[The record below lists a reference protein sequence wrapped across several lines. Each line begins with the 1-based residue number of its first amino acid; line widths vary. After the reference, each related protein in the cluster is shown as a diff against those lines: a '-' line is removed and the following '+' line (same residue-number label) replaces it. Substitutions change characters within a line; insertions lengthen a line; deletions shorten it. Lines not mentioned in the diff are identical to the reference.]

1 MDALR
6 KAEQQKQQGR
16 RTNDG
21 APPGHEGDGLLL
33 EPLPEQPKKTADA
46 GNAAA
51 SRGDRLPEL
60 PKRMEE
66 LDEQFFTIPQTP
78 GKTFGTPRPAP
89 PRSTMGSKVS
99 ADDARAGAQN
109 LFSVKQPAT
118 PVGRGFAI
126 GVGVAT
132 LAAIVAIGVYFYW
145 QLQPK
150 GGLTVGPALTSS
162 PPSMTT
168 PPLVEK
174 VAVTPPPSATNPT
187 PAALPAPGLPGS
199 ITAKPREATAS
210 AISPTSPPRRV
221 AGASLAPPSTERPRL
236 ADVDPATIAASDITL
251 RKNKQAM
258 RDDDIPE
265 AAYAAFTRG
274 EYEHARSLWLKIL
287 RHDNRNLDAL
297 LGLAALAQQEG
308 KPELAEQLFRQTIEI
323 DPKNPA
329 ANAGLLSLTPP
340 TDPRLAESRLK
351 GLLAEQPDSPHLHF
365 ALGNLYASELRWAEA
380 QQAFFKAHV
389 ADPDNADILYN
400 LAVSLDHLHQDRL
413 AAQYYA
419 RALAAAQPGT
429 IAFDPAQ
436 AQARLQA
443 LQATQSRWIP

>member
-6 KAEQQKQQGR
+6 NAEQQKQQGR
-16 RTNDG
+16 GTNDG
-21 APPGHEGDGLLL
+21 TPAGREGDGLML

-46 GNAAA
+46 GNTAT
-51 SRGDRLPEL
+51 SLGDRLPEL

-66 LDEQFFTIPQTP
+66 LDEQFFTIPKTP
-78 GKTFGTPRPAP
+78 GKTFGRRSPVP
-89 PRSTMGSKVS
+89 PRAAIGGKAS
-99 ADDARAGAQN
+99 ADAARASAQN
-109 LFSVKQPAT
+109 LFAAKQPGT
-118 PVGRGFAI
+118 PIGRGFAI
-126 GVGVAT
+126 GVGIAT
-132 LAAIVAIGVYFYW
+132 LVALVAIGAYFYW

-150 GGLTVGPALTSS
+150 GGLTVSPALTAS

-168 PPLVEK
+168 PQLVGK
-174 VAVTPPPSATNPT
+174 DALAPPPSATNPT
-187 PAALPAPGLPGS
+187 PAALPAPALPGS
-199 ITAKPREATAS
+199 NTAKPRETSAA
-210 AISPTSPPRRV
+210 AISPTPPPGRV
-221 AGASLAPPSTERPRL
+221 AGAALAPPSSGRPRL
-236 ADVDPATIAASDITL
+236 ADVNPATIAAADISL
-251 RKNKQAM
+251 HRNKQAV
-258 RDDDIPE
+258 RGDDTAE

-297 LGLAALAQQEG
+297 LGMAALAQQEG
-308 KPELAEQLFRQTIEI
+308 KPELAEQLFRQAIEI

-329 ANAGLLSLTPP
+329 ANAGLLSLVPP
-340 TDPRLAESRLK
+340 TDSRLAESRLK

-365 ALGNLYASELRWAEA
+365 ALGNLYASESRWAEA

-413 AAQYYA
+413 AAQYYT
-419 RALAAAQPGT
+419 RALAAARPGS

-436 AQARLQA
+436 AKARLQA
-443 LQATQSRWIP
+443 LPAAHDRWIP